1 MAVMQSRDNR
11 TFVAGEDLSAAQFK
25 FVTLEADGQVDLAD
39 AAGENAIG
47 VCISGATAGK
57 AVTVCVSG
65 SVMVEAGGVIAAG
78 DSSSKLVLMVQLL
91 TAAAGDVVLGYAR
104 EDWCRRSDHRNRNDP
119 RRQRSTCLIYSIK
132 GII

>member
-11 TFVAGEDLSAAQFK
+11 TFIAGEDLSAAQFK

-47 VCISGATAGK
+47 VCLAGAAAGA

-65 SVMVEAGGVIAAG
+65 SVMVEAGGAITAG
-78 DSSSKLVLMVQLL
+78 DQIQTGADG
-91 TAAAGDVVLGYAR
+91 TALPAATGYVVLGYAR
-104 EDWCRRSDHRNRNDP
+104 EDGVDG
-119 RRQRSTCLIYSIK
+119 Q
-132 GII
+132 IIEIEMIQGGNLAA